1 MRSKTVLGWLM
12 ATGTMDI
19 AEVAVLIVGY
29 NNPDD
34 VAHCLAAL
42 SRAAASPRFDIFI
55 CENGGLEAYHELMRN
70 LVEETACYAAAE
82 GADAQG
88 EPASAPFLATRRLKL
103 VSRHA
108 NVVVGCA
115 DDNLGYAG
123 GINAWLR
130 RLVRRGGWKGVWIL
144 NPDTEPA
151 PDALGALV
159 ARAEAGGK
167 GMVGSTIL
175 EAGSE
180 EVVRFRGGIH
190 WQKLA
195 ARSVAIGLAEQL
207 DAPID
212 LPAIERAMDSPS
224 GASMYVTRR
233 CIEQIGLMDEGY
245 FLFFED
251 LDWGV
256 RAKKLGLGYASAS
269 IVAHQRGTT
278 TGSAGRPTA
287 LSRLA
292 VYLQHRNAIHF
303 VRRHYPL
310 TLPIR
315 LLLSLAYAMR
325 FLAAGTP
332 INSFAVLEGMAAG
345 LRGETGRPS
354 WHRGA

>member
-1 MRSKTVLGWLM
+1 M
-12 ATGTMDI
+12 ATATRDI

-29 NNPDD
+29 NNPGDI
-34 VAHCLAAL
+34 AQCFAAL
-42 SRAAASPRFDIFI
+42 SRAAPSPCFDIFV
-55 CENGGLEAYHELMRN
+55 CENGGRQAYLGLIRR
-70 LVEETACYAAAE
+70 LVEETGCCVVAE

-88 EPASAPFLATRRLKL
+88 EPLTAPFLATQRLKL
-103 VSRHA
+103 VSRPA

-115 DDNLGYAG
+115 NDNLGYAG

-130 RLVRRGGWKGVWIL
+130 QLTDRDGWKGVWIL
-144 NPDTEPA
+144 NPDAEPT
-151 PDALGALV
+151 PGALSALV

-180 EVVRFRGGIH
+180 KVVRFRGGLH

-212 LPAIERAMDSPS
+212 LAAIERAMDSPS

-233 CIEQIGLMDEGY
+233 CIEQIGLMDESY

-278 TGSAGRPTA
+278 TGSAGRSAA
-287 LSRLA
+287 LSRLS

-303 VRRHYPL
+303 VRRHYPW
-310 TLPIR
+310 TLPVRIAA
-315 LLLSLAYAMR
+315 STFYAAR
-325 FLAAGTP
+325 FLVHSAPSSCVAA
-332 INSFAVLEGMAAG
+332 LEGMIAG
-345 LRGETGRPS
+345 IRGETGPPKWYRNP
-354 WHRGA
+354 H